1 MDGAGLAL
9 SREPQLLL
17 LILLLELAQ
26 SNSEL
31 GGAGAKLGPVDC
43 RHFRRWFFGALYR
56 VILHCTLSY
65 APQGIGAYGCTKRRD
80 SNEMYEQS
88 FHLVELAGLTAS
100 EIAASPIVTVSRKTD
115 VLALALNETHGR
127 LPAT

>member
-1 MDGAGLAL
+1 MDGARLAL

-43 RHFRRWFFGALYR
+43 RHFRRCFFGPLYR

-65 APQGIGAYGCTKRRD
+65 ARTGHCGYGCTKRRD
-80 SNEMYEQS
+80 GNEMYEQR

-100 EIAASPIVTVSRKTD
+100 EIAASPIVTIGKR
-115 VLALALNETHGR
+115 
-127 LPAT
+127 